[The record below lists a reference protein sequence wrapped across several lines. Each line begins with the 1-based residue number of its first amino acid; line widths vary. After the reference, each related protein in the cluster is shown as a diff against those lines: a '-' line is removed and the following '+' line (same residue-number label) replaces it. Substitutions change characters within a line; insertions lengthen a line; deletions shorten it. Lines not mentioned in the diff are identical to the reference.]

1 MSYGPKHCLHDLNKV
16 WDGTASED
24 EQASLDFYLLDV
36 VQAKGSRGIIKLLR
50 GFTPES
56 LGIMT
61 VSESGAELLCTV
73 LRDDSPPLLIATCAD
88 PDMAWV
94 NVEVERTATPITD
107 DDPRHVAFY
116 TMWEGFLENDA
127 NKDDV
132 REQAVFLIGL
142 LEAQVMNG
150 GFAQYLTN
158 TDGAY
163 LTETLDCL
171 ERIGAS
177 KTRELL
183 IAAAKLGAQAESYAA
198 AWGDES
204 EAFSS
209 LDDEFY
215 DPGEDLAG
223 LTADTFLDF

>member
-1 MSYGPKHCLHDLNKV
+1 LIKV

-36 VQAKGSRGIIKLLR
+36 RRAEGSRGIIKLLR
-50 GFTPES
+50 GFPPER
-56 LGIMT
+56 LGSIT
-61 VSESGAELLCTV
+61 VSESGAEVLCTV
-73 LRDDSPPLLIATCAD
+73 LRDDSPPLLISTCAD
-88 PDMAWV
+88 PDPDMGWV
-94 NVEVERTATPITD
+94 MVAVEPTATSFTA

-142 LEAQVMNG
+142 LEMEVMNG
-150 GFAQYLTN
+150 GLGQYLTN
-158 TDGAY
+158 TDGAH

-183 IAAAKLGAQAESYAA
+183 IAAAKLGAKAESYVA
-198 AWGDES
+198 AWDDES

-215 DPGEDLAG
+215 DSGEDLAG